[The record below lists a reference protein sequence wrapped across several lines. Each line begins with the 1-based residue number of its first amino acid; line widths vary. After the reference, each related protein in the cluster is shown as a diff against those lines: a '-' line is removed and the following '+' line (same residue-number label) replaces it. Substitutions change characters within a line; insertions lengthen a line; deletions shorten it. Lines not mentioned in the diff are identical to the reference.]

1 MVSPLTITLQSSLN
15 QVEFMSKDMVFQLT
29 TERLKKMNIELG
41 SEIGESIAS
50 MFIHE
55 GKIALGISSFT

>member
-1 MVSPLTITLQSSLN
+1 
-15 QVEFMSKDMVFQLT
+15 MSKDMVFQLT